1 LPFPK
6 ATPFDNDRNRKAK
19 DASGRQS
26 GISSDPPNFK
36 ALTYRHWSICDG
48 TDQPN
53 QTAEERD
60 CPANDKC
67 EYAASDGTS
76 YPCRPMGLGSALKM
90 RSTPE
95 KTDKEVFGGKLIS
108 EQRASFVV
116 RVTYVLTKG
125 CADPQTGKGDAIR
138 DLLDQRPGAPQGRR
152 SDPDSTIP
160 VDHEREGEITCS
172 Q

>member
-1 LPFPK
+1 
-6 ATPFDNDRNRKAK
+6 
-19 DASGRQS
+19 
-26 GISSDPPNFK
+26 
-36 ALTYRHWSICDG
+36 
-48 TDQPN
+48 
-53 QTAEERD
+53 
-60 CPANDKC
+60 
-67 EYAASDGTS
+67 
-76 YPCRPMGLGSALKM
+76 MGLGSALKM

-172 Q
+172 QQTHGACDWFSVLGWIAHFGNTDSQRMMRINRCIGPELDTKMIRHALIPVRNVGEPIAKNPRSNSPAGASAGRS